1 MLKKISTS
9 FRHAESGNFHLAKSL
24 QKSTF
29 AIVKT
34 IRHIVLS
41 LALLLAFGPM
51 AGAQGHV
58 RRAME
63 KARER
68 QESMARAQV
77 NSEMR
82 VTSAQGGGWLRMMV
96 ENGDT
101 TYFDVLPP
109 IYIFGR
115 GSKTSEK
122 NWRDYYKLV
131 WRFARVY
138 PYALASGGLK
148 RQVDSTLTANNYKGI
163 RKQMYMDAI
172 QKQLF
177 NDFEGALHEMT
188 ISQGALLLKLIARE
202 TGLSSYEIIHDY
214 KNSIAAG
221 FWQGI
226 AKLFDN
232 DLKSKYDPTGADKD
246 IEELVQIWHAGEFPA
261 LYWSVFWENP
271 PVVKVPESY
280 FK

>member
-1 MLKKISTS
+1 MSRL
-9 FRHAESGNFHLAKSL
+9 
-24 QKSTF
+24 
-29 AIVKT
+29 
-34 IRHIVLS
+34 RHI
-41 LALLLAFGPM
+41 LLLVILLAVGPM
-51 AGAQGHV
+51 VPAQNHV

-63 KARER
+63 RARER
-68 QESMARAQV
+68 QEAMARAQV
-77 NSEMR
+77 NSERGLPASGGYMR
-82 VTSAQGGGWLRMMV
+82 MIV

-101 TYFDVLPP
+101 TFFDALPP

-115 GSKTSEK
+115 GSGKKAEK

-138 PYALASGGLK
+138 PYAVASGGLK
-148 RQVDSTLTANNYKGI
+148 KQVDSTLNANHYKGL
-163 RKQMYMDAI
+163 RKQMYMDAV

-177 NDFEGALHEMT
+177 NDFEGALRNMT

-214 KNSIAAG
+214 KNRVAAG
-221 FWQGI
+221 FWQAI

-246 IEELVQIWHAGEFPA
+246 IEELVQIWKAGQFPA
-261 LYWSVFWENP
+261 LYWSIFWEEP
-271 PVVKVPESY
+271 PHVNVPESY
-280 FK
+280 YR